1 MRKEEREHVLADS
14 LKLRSPRF
22 KPQKIGSK
30 VSGHVTS
37 DTFRGKADNA
47 RQQMIWDALES
58 TFGAAAAQQVGTL
71 LAYTNDEWDIDLPAK
86 AG

>member
-1 MRKEEREHVLADS
+1 V
-14 LKLRSPRF
+14 
-22 KPQKIGSK
+22 I
-30 VSGHVTS
+30 S
-37 DTFRGKADNA
+37 DTFRGKADSA

-58 TFGAAAAQQVGTL
+58 AFGPQAPQHVGTL